1 AADEKLRLSKNV
13 RSPGPARSSGA
24 ILLMRVGLVMA
35 DGRVAPVRTTTSS
48 SVSPGD
54 FRRKIGSLILVEPV
68 WCHEVPPRSELGA
81 AAEPEKL
88 RVVAD
93 LAAAAG

>member
-1 AADEKLRLSKNV
+1 
-13 RSPGPARSSGA
+13 
-24 ILLMRVGLVMA
+24 
-35 DGRVAPVRTTTSS
+35 
-48 SVSPGD
+48 VSPGD

-93 LAAAAG
+93 LAAAD